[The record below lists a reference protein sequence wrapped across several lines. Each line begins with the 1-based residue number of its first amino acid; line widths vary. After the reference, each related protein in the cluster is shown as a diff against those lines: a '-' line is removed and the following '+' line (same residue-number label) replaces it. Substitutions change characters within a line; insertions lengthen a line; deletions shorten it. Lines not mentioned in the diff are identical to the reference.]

1 MPSQPTPR
9 VPDPNR
15 IEPLW
20 SRLRE
25 IAVYPLRGDAL
36 MTIGVLALCH
46 LVRYLPFGWVL
57 DLFVWIALYKYA
69 CECLRATA
77 NGRLDPPVLST
88 TVEDSV
94 GWDMIKLQ
102 FVIVVLAMLGFAF
115 LPLAAAIVL
124 ALVLAFAQPAASM
137 SLAMDGSLGHAL
149 NPGTWF
155 ALMGRLGGAYFAV
168 VLLSFVFVISA
179 GNLSALLEV
188 VMPGFIATILNDFVS
203 HYVVIASFHLMGY
216 LIWQYHDEL
225 GYEPSIQAPLERRLD
240 ADAQLIADT
249 QNLVRDGHADAAREQ
264 LRDHLRSRGG
274 TPEVHAQYRKLLAL
288 GDHREESLRHGREW
302 IDILLAQDDER
313 RALEVTRECIALDPA
328 FRPPADAIHA
338 LADRAGKSGHSQL
351 AVNLLA
357 NFHRAHPKHKDLPA
371 NYLLAAR
378 LLADRLGRDTEARKL
393 TGYLLQ
399 AFPQHPLHEEIAS
412 YDRFL
417 ANLSTPKKQ
426 PAAADPP
433 ASA

>member
-1 MPSQPTPR
+1 MSTPKTPR
-9 VPDPNR
+9 APDPNN
-15 IEPLW
+15 IEPFW
-20 SRLRE
+20 TRVRE
-25 IAVYPLRGDAL
+25 TALYPLRGDAL
-36 MTIGVLALCH
+36 LTIGVLAVCH
-46 LVRYLPFGWVL
+46 LVRFLPFGWFI
-57 DLFVWIALYKYA
+57 DIFVWIALYKYA

-102 FVIVVLAMLGFAF
+102 FVIVVLAVLGFVF
-115 LPLAAAIVL
+115 LPIGGAIVL

-155 ALMGRLGGAYFAV
+155 ALIGRLGGAYFAV

-179 GNLSALLEV
+179 GNLSALLATA
-188 VMPGFIATILNDFVS
+188 MPAFIATILNDFVS

-225 GYEPSIQAPLERRLD
+225 GYVPTILAPLERRLD
-240 ADAQLIADT
+240 PDAQFVADM
-249 QNLVRDGHADAAREQ
+249 QALVAEGNADAALAQLREQ
-264 LRDHLRSRGG
+264 LRSRGG

-302 IDILLAQDDER
+302 IEILLGQDDER
-313 RALEVTRECIALDPA
+313 RALDVTRECIALDPA

-338 LADRAGKSGHSQL
+338 LADRAAKSGHSQL
-351 AVNLLA
+351 AVSLLA
-357 NFHRAHPKHKDLPA
+357 NFHRSHPKHKDLPA

-378 LLADRLGRDTEARKL
+378 LLADRLGRDGEARKL
-393 TGYLLQ
+393 TAYLLQ
-399 AFPQHPLHEEIAS
+399 AFPAHPLHEEIAT

-417 ANLSTPKKQ
+417 ANLAAPVKHSTP
-426 PAAADPP
+426 PGP
-433 ASA
+433 SANT